1 MILKLGEV
9 VNGQYREIERSLLSL
24 GDFYLSD
31 SRTNFAVQRAIW
43 SATEL
48 TKRER
53 HVSRFL
59 RHITPHNSKFVVS
72 TDGSSLSVAPKNR
85 DKKPAQTKRKRATK
99 TTTVNKKHKL

>member
-1 MILKLGEV
+1 MILELEEV

-31 SRTNFAVQRAIW
+31 SHTNFAVERAIW

-48 TKRER
+48 TKKER

-59 RHITPHNSKFVVS
+59 RHIKPHN
-72 TDGSSLSVAPKNR
+72 
-85 DKKPAQTKRKRATK
+85 
-99 TTTVNKKHKL
+99 